1 MTATDEGIY
10 VYGIVRAGH
19 PLPPALGGVG
29 DPPGTV
35 GRVEEG
41 RLAAVISQAPPRL
54 RARRRDLLAHQE
66 LLLALA
72 EDGPVL
78 PMRFGM
84 VAPDESVIRRQL
96 SEAEDRQLAAL
107 DGVAG
112 RVEINVKALPADE
125 ALPALV
131 KGDAT
136 IRGLRE
142 AARRRP
148 SYEAN
153 VRLGEAVATA
163 LARRSAEA
171 GRDIVRELSSLA
183 HAVCAGPQVT
193 GCQVNVSFLVGRGDG
208 AGFVAEAERLA
219 RQREDRVVLRVA
231 GPLPCYSF
239 LEPLAS
245 AAPLGA

>member
-1 MTATDEGIY
+1 MTDDGIY

-19 PLPPALGGVG
+19 PLPSAPVGVG
-29 DPPGTV
+29 DPPGAV
-35 GRVEEG
+35 GTLAEG
-41 RLAAVISQAPPRL
+41 RLAAVISPAPPRL

-72 EDGPVL
+72 ADGPVL

-84 VAPDESVIRRQL
+84 VAPDETVIRRQL
-96 SEAEDRQLAAL
+96 SEAEDRHLAAL

-131 KGDAT
+131 QGDAT
-136 IRGLRE
+136 IRQLRE
-142 AARRRP
+142 AVRRRP

-163 LARRSAEA
+163 LARRAAEA
-171 GRDIVRELSSLA
+171 GREIVRELSSTA
-183 HAVCAGPQVT
+183 HAVCAGPEVS
-193 GCQVNVSFLVGRGDG
+193 GCQVNVSFLVDRGDS
-208 AGFVAEAERLA
+208 AGFVAAAELLA
-219 RQREDRVVLRVA
+219 RRRQDRVVLRVA

-239 LEPLAS
+239 LEPRPS
-245 AAPLGA
+245 ATPLGV

>member
-1 MTATDEGIY
+1 MSDDGTY

-19 PLPPALGGVG
+19 PVPAAPVGVG

-35 GRVEEG
+35 GTVVEG
-41 RLAAVISQAPPRL
+41 RLAAVVSPAPPQL

-84 VAPDESVIRRQL
+84 VAPDEAVIRRQL
-96 SEAEDRQLAAL
+96 SEAEDRHLAAL

-112 RVEINVKALPADE
+112 RVEINVKALQADE

-131 KGDAT
+131 RDDAA
-136 IRGLRE
+136 IRRLRD
-142 AARRRP
+142 AVRRRP

-163 LARRSAEA
+163 LARRAAEA
-171 GRDIVRELSSLA
+171 GREIVRELSSTA
-183 HAVCAGPQVT
+183 HAVCAGPEVP
-193 GCQVNVSFLVGRGDG
+193 GCQVNVSFLVDRGDS
-208 AGFVAEAERLA
+208 AGFVAAAEHLA
-219 RQREDRVVLRVA
+219 RLRQDRVVLRVA

-239 LEPLAS
+239 LEPLPS
-245 AAPLGA
+245 AAPLGV